1 MKKLVGI
8 AIVSLFCL
16 SVSAQVIYD
25 YLKAADAY
33 FAKADYASAAQY
45 YEKYLGVGKT
55 KIKGEEFDPY
65 SVKSLTKQQKVAV
78 SNKQQAIYKLAE
90 SYRYLNFP
98 SKAAPYYLQATNFDK
113 ATFPLA
119 GYWYGKSLRAL
130 EKYELADSVL
140 TSFVS
145 TATPTDATYTED
157 AKRELANL
165 KFIKTELT
173 KNISLYTV
181 NKSTPV
187 VNAGGAN
194 YAPVKVNANTLWFT
208 STRKDSSVKNN
219 VYNNKVYAA
228 VYEGGVLSSVQKVT
242 VPQATQHQG
251 VLSFSPDGNT
261 IFLTRWTIV
270 NGKKMSNIYSSTKI
284 NNVWSEP
291 TLLDSTINIAGAC
304 TQQPFVMANGTQLL
318 FSSDRKDGL
327 GGFDLWSVTL
337 DNNAK
342 PIAGTVKN
350 LGATVNT
357 LNDEQAPYYH
367 APSSSLVFSSNGYVG
382 MGGYDFFVSK
392 GTLNNWSTP
401 QNLGYPLNSVKDDIY
416 FTSNGTAKNILGDV
430 LFSSDR
436 SSDCCL
442 EMFALNKIRPVKQ
455 ITGLVVDCD
464 TKQPLSNASVSV
476 VNSAGK
482 VVLNKVTSAD
492 GSYAFTAEDFDNLT
506 TSAEAVGYKANSV
519 ATIAIT
525 NDELVNQTLNVLC
538 LTKIPLD
545 TVPAPKVDTVVVM
558 DNIYFEFNKSI
569 LLEESHAAIDNQ
581 ILSMLNKYPTMV
593 IEIGGHT
600 DSQGKDDYNM
610 KLSQARAEAVKKY
623 LIEKGIAAERME
635 AKGYGETKPV
645 APNTLNGKDNP
656 DGRKKNRRTE
666 FKVLHY

>member
-8 AIVSLFCL
+8 AVVSLFCF

-55 KIKGEEFDPY
+55 KIKAEEYDPY
-65 SVKSLTKQQKVAV
+65 TVKSLTKQQKIAV

-90 SYRYLNFP
+90 SYRHLNFP

-113 ATFPLA
+113 ASFPLA
-119 GYWYGKSLRAL
+119 GYWYGKSVRAL
-130 EKYELADSVL
+130 GNYELADSTL
-140 TSFVS
+140 NSFVS
-145 TATPTDATYTED
+145 TATDATYVDD

-173 KNISLYTV
+173 KNTSLYTV

-208 STRKDSSVKNN
+208 STRKDSSVKSN

-270 NGKKMSNIYSSTKI
+270 DGKKMSNIYSSTKT
-284 NNVWSEP
+284 NNTWSEP
-291 TLLDSTINIAGAC
+291 ILLDSTINVTGAC
-304 TQQPFVMANGTQLL
+304 TQQPFVMADGTQLL
-318 FSSDRKDGL
+318 FSSDRKDGI
-327 GGFDLWSVTL
+327 GGFDLWSVAL
-337 DNNAK
+337 DKNAT
-342 PIAGTVKN
+342 PIAGTIKN
-350 LGATVNT
+350 LGNTVNT
-357 LNDEQAPYYH
+357 VNDEQAPYYH
-367 APSSSLVFSSNGYVG
+367 SPSTSLVFSSNGYVG

-392 GTLNNWSTP
+392 GTLNNLSKP
-401 QNLGYPLNSVKDDIY
+401 ENLGYPLNSVKDDIY
-416 FTSNGTAKNILGDV
+416 FTSNGTAKNILGEV

-442 EMFALNKIRPVKQ
+442 EMFALNKIRPIKQ

-506 TSAEAVGYKANSV
+506 TSGEAVGYKANSV
-519 ATIAIT
+519 ATVAIT

-569 LLEESHAAIDNQ
+569 LLDESHAAIDNQ

-610 KLSQARAEAVKKY
+610 KLSQARAESVKKY

-656 DGRKKNRRTE
+656 EGRKKNRRTE
-666 FKVLHY
+666 FRVLHY

>member
-270 NGKKMSNIYSSTKI
+270 NGKKMSNIYSSTKT

-357 LNDEQAPYYH
+357 VNDEQAPYYH

>member
-8 AIVSLFCL
+8 AVVSLFCF

-55 KIKGEEFDPY
+55 KIKGEEYDPY
-65 SVKSLTKQQKVAV
+65 TVKSLTKQQKIAV

-90 SYRYLNFP
+90 SYRQLNFP
-98 SKAAPYYLQATNFDK
+98 SKAAPYYLQAASFDK
-113 ATFPLA
+113 ASFPLA
-119 GYWYGKSLRAL
+119 AYWYGKTLRAL
-130 EKYELADSVL
+130 EKFDLADSVL

-145 TATPTDATYTED
+145 SATQTDAIYIED
-157 AKRELANL
+157 TKRELANL

-173 KNISLYTV
+173 KNTSLFSV
-181 NKSTPV
+181 NKLT
-187 VNAGGAN
+187 AGINTEGAN
-194 YAPVKVNANTLWFT
+194 YAPVKVNANTYWFT
-208 STRKDSSVKNN
+208 STRKDSGAKTNL
-219 VYNNKVYAA
+219 YNNKVYAA
-228 VYEGGVLSSVQKVT
+228 MYEGGVLSSVQKVT
-242 VPQATQHQG
+242 VPQSAQHQG

-270 NGKKMSNIYSSTKI
+270 NGKKMSNIYTSTKT
-284 NNVWSEP
+284 NNTWSEP
-291 TLLDSTINIAGAC
+291 ALLDSTINVGGAC
-304 TQQPFVMANGTQLL
+304 TQQPFVMPDGTALL
-318 FSSDRKDGL
+318 FSSDRKDGY
-327 GGFDLWSVTL
+327 GGFDLWSVDL
-337 DNNAK
+337 DKNAK
-342 PIAGTVKN
+342 PVAGTVKN
-350 LGATVNT
+350 LGNT
-357 LNDEQAPYYH
+357 INSMYDEQAPYYH

-392 GTLNNWSTP
+392 GTLNSWSKP
-401 QNLGYPLNSVKDDIY
+401 ENLGYPLNSVKDDIY

-442 EMFALNKIRPVKQ
+442 EMFALNKQRPLKQ
-455 ITGLVVDCD
+455 ISGIVVDCE
-464 TKQPLSNASVSV
+464 TKQPINGASVAV
-476 VNSAGK
+476 MNSK
-482 VVLNKVTSAD
+482 NEVVLNKATDVA
-492 GSYAFTAEDFDNLT
+492 GMYNFTAEDFDVFT
-506 TSAEAVGYKANSV
+506 TTAKATGYQTN
-519 ATIAIT
+519 TIAT
-525 NDELVNQTLNVLC
+525 NALENDELVKQALNILC
-538 LTKIPLD
+538 LTKIPVD

-558 DNIYFEFNKSI
+558 DNIYFEFNKAT
-569 LLEESHAAIDNQ
+569 LLEESHAAIDHQ
-581 ILSMLNKYPTMV
+581 ILEMLNKYPTMV

-610 KLSQARAEAVKKY
+610 KLSQARAESVKQY
-623 LIEKGIAAERME
+623 LIGKGIAAERME

-645 APNTLNGKDNP
+645 APNTINGKDNP

>member
-1 MKKLVGI
+1 MKRNIFITIGVLFTI
-8 AIVSLFCL
+8 SL
-16 SVSAQVIYD
+16 SAQVIYD

-33 FAKADYASAAQY
+33 FTKADYASAAKY
-45 YEKYLGVGKT
+45 YEKYLGAGKVT
-55 KIKGEEFDPY
+55 VKEEKFDPY
-65 SVKSLTKQQKVAV
+65 AVKRLTKQQKVAV

-90 SYRYLNFP
+90 SYRHLNFP

-113 ATFPLA
+113 ASFPLA

-130 EKYELADSVL
+130 GNYELADSTL
-140 TSFVS
+140 TSFVN
-145 TATPTDATYTED
+145 TATDATYIED
-157 AKRELANL
+157 AKRELTNL
-165 KFIKTELT
+165 KFIKIELT
-173 KNISLYTV
+173 KNTSLFTV
-181 NKSTPV
+181 NKSTPI

-219 VYNNKVYAA
+219 LYNNKVYAA
-228 VYEGGVLSSVQKVT
+228 VYEGGVLSSVQKVA
-242 VPQATQHQG
+242 VPQSVQHQG

-261 IFLTRWTIV
+261 IFLTRWTII
-270 NGKKMSNIYSSTKI
+270 NGKKISNIYSSTKI

-291 TLLDSTINIAGAC
+291 ILLDSTINVAGAC
-304 TQQPFVMANGTQLL
+304 TQQPFVMADGTQLL
-318 FSSDRKDGL
+318 FSSDRKDGV
-327 GGFDLWSVTL
+327 GGFDLWSVAL

-342 PIAGTVKN
+342 PVAGTVKN
-350 LGATVNT
+350 LGAVVNT
-357 LNDEQAPYYH
+357 INDEQAPYYH

-392 GTLNNWSTP
+392 GTLNNLSKP
-401 QNLGYPLNSVKDDIY
+401 ENLGYPLNSVKDDIY

-442 EMFALNKIRPVKQ
+442 EMFALNKIRPIKQ
-455 ITGLVVDCD
+455 ITGFVVDCD
-464 TKQPLSNASVSV
+464 TKQPLKNASVSV

-492 GSYAFTAEDFDNLT
+492 GAYSFTAEDFDNLT
-506 TSAEAVGYKANSV
+506 TSGEAAGYKANSV
-519 ATIAIT
+519 ATVAIT

-538 LTKIPLD
+538 LTKIPVD
-545 TVPAPKVDTVVVM
+545 TVPPPKVDTVVVM
-558 DNIYFEFNKSI
+558 DNIYFEFNKST
-569 LLEESHAAIDNQ
+569 LLEESHAPIDNQ

-610 KLSQARAEAVKKY
+610 KLSQARAESVKKY

-656 DGRKKNRRTE
+656 EGRKKNRRTE